1 MIFITLFELQN
12 EDINIKMKELV
23 SSAQMQKVVEAYPL
37 ELSLALV
44 VFAIVILI
52 GIVGLGI
59 VVCHRQKRK
68 RQLKALL
75 RSKNLGPLLSSREI
89 AKGISSK
96 YLSPKYTHMKNTVS
110 TPPSPG
116 ISSKPS
122 SSKNV
127 PPLPLSRPITP
138 AAIPDINE
146 IKSQNKAKHGNIKAD
161 INELWSSILY
171 RVRKSEYNNR
181 DTKKNQIKK
190 IKSSNSFHSSSTF
203 NDDRSSS
210 AQTSFFY
217 REDSM
222 KVKNGN
228 TDGKN
233 LSRKSS
239 VGQDAAKKTR
249 SRSHSRSRSRSRSRC
264 KSRSGNKTPPTDEVM
279 TSLSEQDDKRS
290 YISRISQQV
299 YLSEASKD
307 LNSGSFINPP
317 LPIKVKI
324 GNPDKNEKEF
334 EDNSLKSK
342 QMTFFSSVSR
352 TVPELHCGNLSS
364 DNGYSGSCGDNDI
377 AKDTRL

>member
-1 MIFITLFELQN
+1 
-12 EDINIKMKELV
+12 MKELATPDRLQQV
-23 SSAQMQKVVEAYPL
+23 LEAYPM

-96 YLSPKYTHMKNTVS
+96 YLSPKYTHMKNSFS

-116 ISSKPS
+116 VSTKPPKPKQSPPKPS
-122 SSKNV
+122 L
-127 PPLPLSRPITP
+127 PPPPPISRPTTP
-138 AAIPDINE
+138 AVIPDINE
-146 IKSQNKAKHGNIKAD
+146 LKPQNKGKPGNIKAD

-171 RVRKSEYNNR
+171 RVRKAEYISR
-181 DTKKNQIKK
+181 DTKKNQPKK
-190 IKSSNSFHSSSTF
+190 TKSSDSSRSFSSVLDEAGT
-203 NDDRSSS
+203 

-222 KVKNGN
+222 KSKRNSENASKDV
-228 TDGKN
+228 
-233 LSRKSS
+233 SRKSS
-239 VGQDAAKKTR
+239 SVSKDTSKSQTR
-249 SRSHSRSRSRSRSRC
+249 PRTRSRSRSRSRSSRS
-264 KSRSGNKTPPTDEVM
+264 KSRSENKVSLTTDEVM
-279 TSLSEQDDKRS
+279 TSFSEQDDKRS

-299 YLSEASKD
+299 YLSEVSKD
-307 LNSGSFINPP
+307 LSSGNFSNPP
-317 LPIKVKI
+317 LPIKLKI
-324 GNPDKNEKEF
+324 GNTGSNETDEGVF
-334 EDNSLKSK
+334 DDNSFKSK

-352 TVPELHCGNLSS
+352 SGGNLSS
-364 DNGYSGSCGDNDI
+364 DNGYSGSCAENTVD
-377 AKDTRL
+377 KDTRL